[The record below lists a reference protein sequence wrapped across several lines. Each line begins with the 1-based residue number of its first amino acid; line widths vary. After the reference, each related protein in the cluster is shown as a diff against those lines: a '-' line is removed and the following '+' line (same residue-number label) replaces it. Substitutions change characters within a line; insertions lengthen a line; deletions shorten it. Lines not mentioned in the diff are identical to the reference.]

1 MAVKKAVKSLTK
13 KATKPVKERDWLD
26 DQADEINDAFAKELS
41 ELTEADINRLM
52 TKKTKDKWPKVTIG
66 SHSTRTEYEDGRV
79 DFVTDWDKLAKD
91 VREAIAEYEH
101 KKMVD
106 EAPFHPGYE
115 GAVVTPSY
123 EPDDGPI
130 TKKQIK
136 QIKDTAPKPK
146 KAKKK

>member
-26 DQADEINDAFAKELS
+26 DQADEINDAFAQELS

-52 TKKTKDKWPKVTIG
+52 TKKSKTTWPKVTVG
-66 SHSTRTEYEDGRV
+66 SHSVRTEYEDGRV

-91 VREAIAEYEH
+91 VREAIAEYEQ
-101 KKMVD
+101 KKIVD
-106 EAPFHPGYE
+106 AALY
-115 GAVVTPSY
+115 PS
-123 EPDDGPI
+123 DDGPLT
-130 TKKQIK
+130 TKQVK

>member
-26 DQADEINDAFAKELS
+26 DQADEINDAFAQELS

-52 TKKTKDKWPKVTIG
+52 TKKSKTTWPKVTLG
-66 SHSTRTEYEDGRV
+66 SHSVRTEYEDGRV

-91 VREAIAEYEH
+91 VREAIAEYEQ
-101 KKMVD
+101 KKIVD
-106 EAPFHPGYE
+106 AALYP
-115 GAVVTPSY
+115 
-123 EPDDGPI
+123 PDDGPLT
-130 TKKQIK
+130 TKQVK